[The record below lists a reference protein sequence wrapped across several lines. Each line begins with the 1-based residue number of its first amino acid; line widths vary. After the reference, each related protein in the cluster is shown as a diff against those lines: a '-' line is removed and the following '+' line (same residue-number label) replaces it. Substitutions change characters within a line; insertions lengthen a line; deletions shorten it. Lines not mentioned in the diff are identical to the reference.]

1 MKLQCG
7 NRQLDLSVPRV
18 MGILNVTPDSFSDGG
33 HFTVL
38 DAALRHAERMLQ
50 DGAALIDVGGES
62 TRPGAA
68 VVGEEEELA
77 RVIPVVEAIAQRLDV
92 AISVDTSSAAV
103 IRASAQAG
111 AHFINDVRAL
121 TKPGALAAAAATDL
135 PVCLMHMQG
144 EPQSMQAAP
153 HYVMPVEDAVQEYL
167 AERIAVCGEA
177 GIRRERLLLDPGFG
191 FGKTFEHNYRLLNRL
206 ERLHELGLPL
216 LTGLSR
222 KRMIGEATQ
231 NANAAERISGSV
243 SGAVICALKGA
254 KIIRVHDVKQTTE
267 ALSVVIA
274 TQREGHV

>member
-77 RVIPVVEAIAQRLDV
+77 RVIPVIEAIAQRLDV

-135 PVCLMHMQG
+135 PVCLMHMKG

-153 HYVMPVEDAVQEYL
+153 HYVMPVEDAVLEYL

-231 NANAAERISGSV
+231 NTNTAERISGSV

-267 ALSVVIA
+267 ALRVVIA

>member
-1 MKLQCG
+1 VKFQCG

-33 HFTVL
+33 HFTAL
-38 DAALRHAERMLQ
+38 DSALRHAEQMLH
-50 DGAALIDVGGES
+50 DGADLIDVGGES

-68 VVGEEEELA
+68 TVGEDEELA
-77 RVIPVVEAIAQRLDV
+77 RVIPVVEAIARRLDV

-111 AHFINDVRAL
+111 AHLINDVRAL
-121 TKPGALAAAAATDL
+121 TRSGALAAAAASDL
-135 PVCLMHMQG
+135 PVCLMHMNG
-144 EPQSMQAAP
+144 EPQVMQAAP
-153 HYVMPVEDAVQEYL
+153 HYDMPVEDAVLAYL
-167 AERIAVCGEA
+167 AARVAACEEA

-191 FGKTFEHNYRLLNRL
+191 FGKTFEHNYRLLNHL
-206 ERLHELGLPL
+206 ERLHELNLPL

-222 KRMIGEATQ
+222 KRMIGEATG
-231 NANAAERISGSV
+231 NSNAAERIAGSV

-267 ALSVVIA
+267 ALRVVIA